1 MTDPALLLGWLLLT
15 HVVADFLLQTDA
27 MATEKFGHGPPA
39 SRALGLHLGVVA
51 LVHLPLVVIFGIP
64 GLLFAMLTVGSH
76 LAIDRSKILLTRRS
90 EVNAAVGAGPTA
102 AAAAT
107 GPAFD
112 RAWTPVPGALF
123 ALDQLAHLGVMLLGW
138 TLLLAGA
145 APLGLV
151 NDLASRLSGGLGPD
165 VFHRVVLTGV
175 VISALLIVNVRSAS
189 LFVAMLVRP
198 PGTSVDTSRPSM
210 VRVGATIGVLERLL
224 ICALVL
230 GGAVATIGLVIA
242 AKTLARFKQLD
253 DREFAEYYLL
263 GTLASVTIA
272 VASSLIAQA
281 ALASV

>member
-15 HVVADFLLQTDA
+15 HLVADFLLQTDA
-27 MATEKFGHGPPA
+27 MATEKFGHGPRA
-39 SRALGLHLGVVA
+39 SRALGMHVGVVA

-76 LAIDRSKILLTRRS
+76 LVFDRSKILLTRRS
-90 EVNAAVGAGPTA
+90 EVNAAAGAGPTA
-102 AAAAT
+102 AEAAT

-165 VFHRVVLTGV
+165 VFHQVVLTGV
-175 VISALLIVNVRSAS
+175 VVSALLIVNVRSAS

-210 VRVGATIGVLERLL
+210 VRVGATIGILERLL

>member
-15 HVVADFLLQTDA
+15 HLVADFLLQTDA

-39 SRALGLHLGVVA
+39 SRALGMHVGVVA
-51 LVHLPLVVIFGIP
+51 LVHLPLVVTFGIP

-76 LAIDRSKILLTRRS
+76 LAIDRSKVLLTRRS
-90 EVNAAVGAGPTA
+90 EANAADGAAPTA
-102 AAAAT
+102 EEAAT

-151 NDLASRLSGGLGPD
+151 NDLASRLAGNLGPD

-175 VISALLIVNVRSAS
+175 VVSALLIVNVRSAS

-210 VRVGATIGVLERLL
+210 VRVGATIGILERLL

>member
-15 HVVADFLLQTDA
+15 HLVADFLLQTDA
-27 MATEKFGHGPPA
+27 MATEKFGHGPQA
-39 SRALGLHLGVVA
+39 SRALGMHVGVVA

-64 GLLFAMLTVGSH
+64 GLLFAVLTVGSH
-76 LAIDRSKILLTRRS
+76 SAIDRSKVLLTRRS
-90 EVNAAVGAGPTA
+90 EANAAAGAAPTA
-102 AAAAT
+102 EEAAT

-165 VFHRVVLTGV
+165 VFHQVVLTGV
-175 VISALLIVNVRSAS
+175 VVSALLIVNVRSAS

-210 VRVGATIGVLERLL
+210 VRVGATIGILERLL